1 MGSWGEARKT
11 PPGALG
17 WAGAGLPAP
26 YMIHEPMCSSESLL
40 GPEHAPRP
48 PWISQSK
55 ATQCVSATMNSHAA
69 SGWGV
74 PRRWGAGSS
83 LAWPPPGGRLS
94 SSPFGTRSVV
104 SAYPGDHDPA
114 SLKNKEEEGVQAG
127 RSTVAVS
134 LFLQS
139 SSGLRQTH
147 GGWELRGGSWDG
159 RHPSPE
165 AALGLPAP
173 HLPWHEPILSSP
185 WLGLR
190 GQPWTVGQHWGSHR
204 GRSHISPAGSSHRC
218 LVPAVGLRP
227 WFL

>member
-11 PPGALG
+11 SPGALG

-40 GPEHAPRP
+40 GPEHTPRP

-55 ATQCVSATMNSHAA
+55 AAQCVSATMNSHAA

-74 PRRWGAGSS
+74 PRRWGVGSS

-114 SLKNKEEEGVQAG
+114 SLKNKEEEGVRAG

-139 SSGLRQTH
+139 SPGLRQT
-147 GGWELRGGSWDG
+147 
-159 RHPSPE
+159 
-165 AALGLPAP
+165 
-173 HLPWHEPILSSP
+173 PWPPLE
-185 WLGLR
+185 
-190 GQPWTVGQHWGSHR
+190 
-204 GRSHISPAGSSHRC
+204 AGSSEEAAGTDATPPPRQ
-218 LVPAVGLRP
+218 LWG
-227 WFL
+227 FLPPTSPGTSPSCPPLGWHFLGSLGPGASTGGHKGDEATSLQPGAHTGV